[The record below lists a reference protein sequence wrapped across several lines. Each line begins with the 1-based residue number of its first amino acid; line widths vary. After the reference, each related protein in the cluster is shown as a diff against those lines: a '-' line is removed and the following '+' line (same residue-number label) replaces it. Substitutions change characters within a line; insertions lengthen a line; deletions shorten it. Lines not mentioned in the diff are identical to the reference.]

1 MKVAVCTQCLLLLR
15 INVHCIVLY
24 CVVKLN
30 VVVFGKQNRVVHT
43 QMYCTTELLT
53 KWPLTVLFQCSTVF
67 VTKIHFAPYD

>member
-43 QMYCTTELLT
+43 H
-53 KWPLTVLFQCSTVF
+53 VLYYRTSYKMATDRVISVF
-67 VTKIHFAPYD
+67 HCVL